1 MTADDVSFRNL
12 TYTKTREAG
21 QVLLFEP
28 ERTAYDLRWRM
39 LGTDVRVH
47 PMFWLVSLIMGG
59 SLLQSA
65 NPIVMLLL
73 WVACVFVSILVH
85 ELGHVFMGRAYGHY
99 GHIVLYGFGGLAIGS
114 SGMSNRWQRVA
125 VSFAGPAAGFL
136 LLGLLALLLALF
148 DRGLLMIHV
157 MNTLHMFGIRLQL
170 SFDDLEL
177 IVNRLKTVPPLLN
190 SALSFLVWINLF
202 WGLMNLLPV
211 WPLDGGHIS
220 RDVLGWLNPER
231 GTTIAAGI
239 SFLLAGVLAVHFLLS
254 AHGRPIL
261 PFVPAG
267 GLFSAILF
275 ALLAVESFQLLQRPE
290 FDRPPWKRY
299 DP

>member
-1 MTADDVSFRNL
+1 M
-12 TYTKTREAG
+12 
-21 QVLLFEP
+21 LLFEP
-28 ERTAYDLRWRM
+28 EQTPYDLRWRM

-59 SLLQSA
+59 WLLRE
-65 NPIVMLLL
+65 PDPVPLLLL
-73 WVACVFVSILVH
+73 WVACFFVSILVH
-85 ELGHVFMGRAYGHY
+85 EFGHVIMGRAYGHY

-136 LLGLLALLLALF
+136 FLAVLALLLAVISPN
-148 DRGLLMIHV
+148 LLAWHV
-157 MNTLHMFGIRLQL
+157 SGQLRMFGISMPRPPLP
-170 SFDDLEL
+170 D
-177 IVNRLKTVPPLLN
+177 IAPLLN
-190 SALSFLVWINLF
+190 SAIAFLVGINFF
-202 WGLMNLLPV
+202 WGVLNLLPI

-220 RDVLGWLNPER
+220 RDVLGWVNPER

-239 SFLLAGVLAVHFLLS
+239 SFLLASLLAVHFLLS

-261 PFVPAG
+261 PFVPVG
-267 GLFSAILF
+267 GLLNAILF
-275 ALLAVESFQLLQRPE
+275 ALLAIESFQLLQRAD
-290 FDRPPWKRY
+290 FDRPPWRRY